1 MTSQVDIC
9 LWQYM
14 VQQYE
19 AGEEERLLGQGC
31 MKHGLTKGHM
41 TCCSPLE
48 IQRHQELSLM
58 VECHISPMWLF
69 AHFLCTD
76 NWFMCRNR
84 AELGDSKCAQP
95 GEMDYV
101 STMHPCCHQVGTR
114 IIHNLIHLCMIQ
126 CHTVVGS

>member
-1 MTSQVDIC
+1 MGGSLTSQVDIC

-69 AHFLCTD
+69 AQI
-76 NWFMCRNR
+76 FMHRQLVHVQEQGR
-84 AELGDSKCAQP
+84 AERQ
-95 GEMDYV
+95 
-101 STMHPCCHQVGTR
+101 
-114 IIHNLIHLCMIQ
+114 
-126 CHTVVGS
+126 